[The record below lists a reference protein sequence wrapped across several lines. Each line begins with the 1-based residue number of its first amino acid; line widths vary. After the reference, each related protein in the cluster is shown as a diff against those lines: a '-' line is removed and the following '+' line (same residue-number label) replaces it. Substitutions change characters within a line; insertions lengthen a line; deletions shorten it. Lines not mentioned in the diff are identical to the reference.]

1 MANQLLKNVRR
12 HGLRVDKV
20 IKTGIQRVTRIMNA
34 MFIRKI
40 REAISSFQI
49 EVFLLLIYLCVSSVL
64 SVFLSVSFVFLLLF
78 FIRTF
83 VCH

>member
-1 MANQLLKNVRR
+1 MANQLLKNNRR
-12 HGLRVDKV
+12 QGLRVDKV
-20 IKTGIQRVTRIMNA
+20 IKTRIQRVTRIVNA

-49 EVFLLLIYLCVSSVL
+49 EDFLLVIYLCVSSVL

-83 VCH
+83 DSH

>member
-12 HGLRVDKV
+12 QGLRVDKV
-20 IKTGIQRVTRIMNA
+20 IKTRIQRVTRIVNA

-49 EVFLLLIYLCVSSVL
+49 EVFLLVIYLCVSSVL
-64 SVFLSVSFVFLLLF
+64 SVFLSVSFVFLLPF
-78 FIRTF
+78 FICTF
-83 VCH
+83 DCH